1 VTHLPDRRF
10 RAVVLDLFDTLVRWN
25 PQRLPQMEIR
35 GRTMPTTIPL
45 LVPSLERGLGAEFR
59 LDAFIDT
66 YSAVM
71 AEIEQERRASGIEI
85 TCHERFRRT
94 LERLGVAADRRGE
107 LAEALTR
114 AHMAGVRSVTAAP
127 PEYAEVVTR
136 LARTYRMGLLSNF
149 DDAVTGREILADTG
163 VAGRFEVVVISAE
176 VRLRKPHPG
185 IFRHLLDRLRLEP
198 REVLFVGDTPHEDV
212 VGARGAGIPVVWLS
226 EKRKDVSA
234 EVVGADYTIGNLTEL
249 PALLGVP

>member
-1 VTHLPDRRF
+1 MPEPRF

-25 PQRLPQMEIR
+25 PQQLPQMEIR

-59 LDAFIDT
+59 LDRFIDT

-71 AEIEQERRASGIEI
+71 AEIEQERRASAVEV

-94 LERLGVAADRRGE
+94 LERLGIDDERQTAVAED
-107 LAEALTR
+107 LTR

-127 PEYAEVVTR
+127 KEYAAVVTR
-136 LARTYRMGLLSNF
+136 LARRFRMGLLSNF
-149 DDAVTGREILADTG
+149 DDARTGREILSDTG
-163 VAGRFEVVVISAE
+163 VAEHFEVVVISAE
-176 VRLRKPHPG
+176 VALRKPHPG
-185 IFRHLLDRLRLEP
+185 IFRHLLDRLRLDAG
-198 REVLFVGDTPHEDV
+198 EVLFVGDTPHEDV

-226 EKRKDVSA
+226 EKQADVSA
-234 EVVGADYTIGNLTEL
+234 DVVGADYTIHNLTEL
-249 PALLGVP
+249 PALLGVE